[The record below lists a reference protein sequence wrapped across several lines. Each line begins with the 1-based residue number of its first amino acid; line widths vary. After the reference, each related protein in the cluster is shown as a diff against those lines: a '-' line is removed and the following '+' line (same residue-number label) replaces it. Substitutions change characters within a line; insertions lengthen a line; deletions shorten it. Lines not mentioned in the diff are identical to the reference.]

1 MKRNPIRSLAALW
14 MLAGL
19 ACAEAQERKP
29 ADEIRLLVRA
39 DDMAV
44 SHGVNVGCI
53 ETLRDGIARSVEVI
67 VPGPWF
73 LEAVKMLKEHS
84 KVDVGIHLC
93 LTSEWENVKWGPLT
107 RAPSLADRNG
117 YFYPTTRQR
126 STYPPN
132 TAFLDA
138 KPKIEEV
145 EQELRAQIELIKR
158 HLPRLS
164 HMSAHMGTA
173 SSTPELRALL
183 ARLAKEYGLEVNT
196 KGLRRFPR
204 WSGKDLSP
212 EQKEQNLIV
221 ALEKLTP
228 GTWMLVEHPA
238 TDDPESRA
246 IGHQGYENVAADRV
260 GVTHAL
266 TSEKV
271 KAAIKKRG
279 IKLIS
284 YLDLKGDE

>member
-1 MKRNPIRSLAALW
+1 MNRKPVRALAVLW
-14 MLAGL
+14 VFAGL
-19 ACAEAQERKP
+19 ACAGAQEKAP
-29 ADEIRLLVRA
+29 PSEIRLLVRA

-53 ETLRDGIARSVEVI
+53 ETFRSGIARSVEVI

-73 LEAVKMLKEHS
+73 LEAVKVLKEHP
-84 KVDVGIHLC
+84 KYDVGIHLC

-107 RAPSLADRNG
+107 RAPSLVDKNG
-117 YFYPTTRQR
+117 YFFPMTRQKR
-126 STYPPN
+126 EFPPG
-132 TAFLDA
+132 TGFLESGF
-138 KPKIEEV
+138 KIEEV

-196 KGLRRFPR
+196 QGLRRFPR
-204 WSGKDLSP
+204 WSGKDLTP
-212 EQKEQNLIV
+212 GQKEQNLV
-221 ALEKLTP
+221 EALEKLTP

-238 TDDPESRA
+238 TDSPESKA
-246 IGHQGYENVAADRV
+246 IGHRGYENVAADRA

-266 TSEKV
+266 TSAKV
-271 KAAIKKRG
+271 KAVIKKRG

-284 YLDLKGDE
+284 YLDLKEDK